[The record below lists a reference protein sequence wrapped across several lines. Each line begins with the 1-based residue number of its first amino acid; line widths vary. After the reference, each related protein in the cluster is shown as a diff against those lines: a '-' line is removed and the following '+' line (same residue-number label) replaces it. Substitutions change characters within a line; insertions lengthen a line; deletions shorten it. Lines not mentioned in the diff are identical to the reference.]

1 SSARSTACRALSTM
15 SQASRRARSSG
26 NRARRDPPTCA
37 AGKPGPPAAKC
48 PDGCDCVSPCL
59 QAGGSARD
67 ETKEKAMKRRN
78 LHLGKASVAVLLL
91 AVVVWTAVA
100 PTQAA
105 ADRDI
110 NILIGST
117 STLGSSLDASELRQL
132 LKGEEEIDAQEL
144 ADFSADKVVFS
155 DIRLLVDDVE
165 LPDGTTMS
173 QTVHYRDVELKDVVD
188 GIAGSLTI
196 GSTTTETP
204 TLTLQAGELTMEDF

>member
-1 SSARSTACRALSTM
+1 
-15 SQASRRARSSG
+15 
-26 NRARRDPPTCA
+26 
-37 AGKPGPPAAKC
+37 
-48 PDGCDCVSPCL
+48 
-59 QAGGSARD
+59 GSARD

-78 LHLGKASVAVLLL
+78 FHRGKASVAVLLL

-144 ADFSADKVVFS
+144 ADLSAYKFVFS

-204 TLTLQAGELTMEDF
+204 TLTLQAGELTMEDFNVPAVLAFYGMVDAADADDMATLVSGGHQRG